1 MYNNVI
7 NTSDFK
13 KRSEK
18 FMHDPI
24 SVINDDINGLRSE
37 INSLTE
43 RLIVTEIHLNE
54 LVDDYRYRR
63 QFWAKLI
70 SDFKLFGLGA
80 IIMSIILLADK
91 VHLIF

>member
-1 MYNNVI
+1 
-7 NTSDFK
+7 
-13 KRSEK
+13 
-18 FMHDPI
+18 MHDPI